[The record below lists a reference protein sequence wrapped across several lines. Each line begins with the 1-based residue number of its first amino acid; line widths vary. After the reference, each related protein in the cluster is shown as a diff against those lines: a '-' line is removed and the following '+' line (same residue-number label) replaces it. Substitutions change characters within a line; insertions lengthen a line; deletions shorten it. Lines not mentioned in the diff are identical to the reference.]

1 MYLFVI
7 DKLLFLKN
15 YSMNKLFFIIG
26 AIVLYSLCYCNIA
39 SIDFNELITSILK
52 S

>member
-26 AIVLYSLCYCNIA
+26 AIEFFIA
-39 SIDFNELITSILK
+39 YVIAILHLLTLMN
-52 S
+52 